1 MYISIYFYSV
11 KDLNIALL
19 QIYQDA
25 RWPDE
30 FNQKTI
36 FVTDK
41 VNILIFHYTYSVR
54 YSCWIFGIKMLA
66 VYNDI
71 IYSCILLMHL
81 NLVHQARLDLI
92 SWFFLIQKMSSTYY
106 YSILGKEALENHTQD
121 PPCFYWLTLKAKI
134 PK

>member
-19 QIYQDA
+19 QIYQDK

-41 VNILIFHYTYSVR
+41 VNILIF
-54 YSCWIFGIKMLA
+54 L
-66 VYNDI
+66 
-71 IYSCILLMHL
+71 
-81 NLVHQARLDLI
+81 
-92 SWFFLIQKMSSTYY
+92 
-106 YSILGKEALENHTQD
+106 YSIILTQYD
-121 PPCFYWLTLKAKI
+121 ILVGFSG
-134 PK
+134 